1 MISDWV
7 EDAALGVAARE
18 VGGDLQVKA
27 LTQAGQARIT
37 AAKLAA
43 GIPLDEEPF
52 GWGAE
57 GLSIR
62 PDCDRLAFARAL
74 GLVEG
79 VQA

>member
-37 AAKLAA
+37 AAK
-43 GIPLDEEPF
+43 DEEPF